1 MDERIEGLSALNAAR
16 LRDKAAHCRKM
27 AHGALSGG
35 VADELNSIAREY
47 EIDADNL
54 ELRAS

>member
-1 MDERIEGLSALNAAR
+1 MNERSGERSTQHVAR

-27 AHGALSGG
+27 ADGALSGG

-47 EIDADNL
+47 EVDADNI
-54 ELRAS
+54 ELSPS

>member
-1 MDERIEGLSALNAAR
+1 MDDQIENLSALNAAR

-27 AHGALSGG
+27 AHDALSGG

-47 EIDADNL
+47 EVHADNL